1 MPTTSMD
8 SAAAVT
14 RKSDIPSK
22 DEVTA
27 LRLQEENG
35 HFVEAEEDLAEFP
48 CNDGKESDSD

>member
-1 MPTTSMD
+1 MPTTSLD

-35 HFVEAEEDLAEFP
+35 HFVEAEEDLADFP